1 MEMAV
6 LTLFNGISYGMLLFL
21 IASGMSIVMG
31 LMGIVNL
38 AHGALYMVGA
48 YVGWTIAVQCG
59 LHFGLAIFL
68 GGIAAALTGLM
79 MERGFLRRL
88 YKQPNEQVLVTFGFV
103 YILSNLC
110 SWVWGPRRRLQFT
123 GEFLSGLIHIG
134 GIPFP
139 MTRVFIIIIGALVAI
154 GLWWI
159 QDKTRLGAMV
169 RGGMDDKEMTAGLG
183 INLERVSMLIFFL
196 SAFIVGI
203 AGVVGAQLL
212 GAYSWLST
220 DILVL
225 ALVVVIVGGMGS
237 VQGALLGGIL
247 IGLID
252 TAFKTLFPQFSM
264 FTIYL
269 AMIVILMVRPS
280 GLLGRR
286 I

>member
-1 MEMAV
+1 
-6 LTLFNGISYGMLLFL
+6 
-21 IASGMSIVMG
+21 
-31 LMGIVNL
+31 
-38 AHGALYMVGA
+38 
-48 YVGWTIAVQCG
+48 
-59 LHFGLAIFL
+59 
-68 GGIAAALTGLM
+68 
-79 MERGFLRRL
+79 
-88 YKQPNEQVLVTFGFV
+88 
-103 YILSNLC
+103 
-110 SWVWGPRRRLQFT
+110 
-123 GEFLSGLIHIG
+123 
-134 GIPFP
+134 
-139 MTRVFIIIIGALVAI
+139 
-154 GLWWI
+154 
-159 QDKTRLGAMV
+159 
-169 RGGMDDKEMTAGLG
+169 
-183 INLERVSMLIFFL
+183 MLIFFL